1 MSEVFFLI
9 PVEAFDLRDRQVD
22 FDLRFTDSGASDVPR
37 VPANPFTFL
46 DIAPFIQSLANG
58 DHDSRFDLNNDGRVT
73 FLDISPFIT
82 ALSQSSSASSGPQAG
97 GAVGGAAIPAD
108 GKQADLTGVR
118 DLLSLVQAYNSIF
131 FQQEPDPRR
140 AVGAVAVIWAESRG
154 LTDADI
160 SEVVNDPSFWNL
172 SQIEDLFFA
181 IYGTREGVAEA
192 FALTDPPA
200 DLPELGPITVAE
212 TGVFVTGDT
221 PTFTEWQNSLRFT
234 GNNFSL
240 AIDAWCLT
248 QAPRGLCLFSDLL
261 SQYNFEANVRDEQ
274 EFHIDEVFPDGD
286 REVSESE
293 WVNAMSVAERVSNQ
307 YLNVWGISKGIKS
320 TLELVDEFNSRV
332 VRAEQITNADL
343 ATVFSDMS
351 LSEWQAFVRRVSEPE
366 PTLEMLINT
375 VWRQV
380 PPKQSN
386 LSPVIDP

>member
-1 MSEVFFLI
+1 MSEVFFLV

-37 VPANPFTFL
+37 VAANPFTFL
-46 DIAPFIQSLANG
+46 DIAPFIQSLTNG

-82 ALSQSSSASSGPQAG
+82 ALSQASSGSPDPQAG
-97 GAVGGAAIPAD
+97 GPVGGAAIPAD

-118 DLLSLVQAYNSIF
+118 DLLDLVQAYNSIF
-131 FQQEPDPRR
+131 FQQIPDERR
-140 AVGAVAVIWAESRG
+140 AVGAVAIIWAESQG

-160 SEVVNDPSFWNL
+160 SEVINDPSFWNL

-181 IYGTREGVAEA
+181 IYGTREGVAAA
-192 FALTDPPA
+192 FALTDPPD

-221 PTFTEWQNSLRFT
+221 PTFAEWQNSLRFT

-240 AIDAWCLT
+240 AVDAWCLT
-248 QAPRGLCLFSDLL
+248 TAPRDFCLFSDLL
-261 SQYNFEANVRDEQ
+261 SQYNYEANLRREE
-274 EFHIDEVFPDGD
+274 EFHIDDLLPEGD
-286 REVSESE
+286 REVNEAE
-293 WVNAMSVAERVSNQ
+293 WIFVMSQAERVSNV
-307 YLNVWGISKGIKS
+307 YLNVWGTSKGIKS

-332 VRAEQITNADL
+332 VQAEQITNADL
-343 ATVFSDMS
+343 ATVFSDMT

-366 PTLEMLINT
+366 PTLELLINT
-375 VWRQV
+375 VWRRV
-380 PPKQSN
+380 PVKHSN
-386 LSPVIDP
+386 APVPSE